1 MRILL
6 LTATVTPPPG
16 ATYLVR
22 VDPAARMADYVAAL
36 RFYLGELE
44 AASLDAIVFAENS
57 GSDLAPLRSLVA
69 DSPLREKVE
78 FLAVPHAVEPPEFG
92 RGYAEVR
99 LIEHA
104 MRVSSTIVA
113 APADAMLWKVTGRY
127 IIRNLRSLMEE
138 GDGFDLCCHCRD
150 WPMRWSDMYF
160 MGWRNGSFPTIMSG
174 AADRVRGGANRP
186 PPEVGFRG
194 HVDVAARRY
203 RVRRRFSLPADLAGV
218 SAFDNRRYE
227 KGKGKGKARIRAL
240 LARIAPWVW
249 I

>member
-22 VDPAARMADYVAAL
+22 VDPAQRMADYVAAL
-36 RFYLGELE
+36 RVYLGELE

-57 GSDLAPLRSLVA
+57 GSDLEPLRALVA
-69 DSPLREKVE
+69 NSPLREQVE
-78 FLAVPHAVEPPEFG
+78 FLEVPHAAEPPALG
-92 RGYAEVR
+92 RGYSEVR
-99 LIEHA
+99 LMELA

-113 APADAMLWKVTGRY
+113 APADAMIWKVTGRY
-127 IIRNLRSLMEE
+127 IIRNLSSLMAE

-160 MGWRNGSFPTIMSG
+160 TGWRKGSFPTVMAG
-174 AADRVRGGANRP
+174 AADRVRGGADLP
-186 PPEVGFRG
+186 PPEVGFRQ
-194 HVDVAARRY
+194 HVDEAARRF
-203 RVRRRFSLPADLAGV
+203 RVRRRFSVPADLAGV
-218 SAFDNRRYE
+218 SAFDNRHYE
-227 KGKGKGKARIRAL
+227 QGKGKAKARIRAL

-249 I
+249 V